1 MHLHTG
7 AIERNG
13 LNFNGNE
20 LLALE
25 MLKDPVESAVF
36 APAVHAGV
44 NGVPI
49 PEASRQSAPFTA
61 VFQNI
66 QNGVD
71 YIEII
76 QRNIAPLRREAAGN
90 PVVLFL
96 CKLHSRKI
104 GRFPSQCNSVNT
116 P

>member
-1 MHLHTG
+1 MHLHAG
-7 AIERNG
+7 AVERNG

-25 MLKDPVESAVF
+25 MLKDPVERAVF

-44 NGVPI
+44 NGVPVT
-49 PEASRQSAPFTA
+49 EVFRQSAPFTA

-71 YIEII
+71 YVEII
-76 QRNIAPLRREAAGN
+76 Q
-90 PVVLFL
+90 
-96 CKLHSRKI
+96 
-104 GRFPSQCNSVNT
+104 
-116 P
+116 